1 MLANHKDLLREMIEE
16 KEYRKAKI
24 KMKQEDMIK
33 ALIKKGCFTV
43 NEARYFAHRSGLDVS
58 VDVQMPEG
66 YTEYSNCFSTWE
78 QVGIEQ
84 VDYLYRKV
92 IGD

>member
-1 MLANHKDLLREMIEE
+1 MLANHEDLLREMVEE

-24 KMKQEDMIK
+24 KIDQEDMIK
-33 ALIKKGCFTV
+33 VLIYEGCFTV
-43 NEARYFAHRSGLDVS
+43 NNGHYFAHRSGLDIA
-58 VDVQMPEG
+58 VDVQMPGG

-84 VDYLYRKV
+84 IDYLYKKV